1 MGSSTPWAAGATE
14 DSQQQHH
21 YQQQQ
26 QQQQQQYTP
35 PCLRKPTS
43 SNLSPTLLSS
53 NLRRLSVSWMLT
65 RTVFSRP
72 PTLLPPLE
80 LMERTSAAVKLKLC
94 STRWMDP

>member
-65 RTVFSRP
+65 RTVFSPP
-72 PTLLPPLE
+72 PTLSPPSPLT
-80 LMERTSAAVKLKLC
+80 ERALAAVTLRLC
-94 STRWMDP
+94 SMRSMDQ